1 MATITTGIQLADN
14 FSAPL
19 MHIVST
25 VNMTI
30 SAMNDMNQ
38 SMNAGVNTASLSA
51 ARNEIAQATVAA
63 EEFNQTM
70 QQASS
75 PINDNIRRQEQ
86 FNQSLQNGASES
98 SNLVSAIKRMVGAYL
113 SIQTAGKI
121 LEMSD
126 EITQTTSRLNMMN
139 DGLQSTADLYNMV
152 YVAANDARGSL
163 GGMASVVARFG
174 NNAKD
179 AFSSS
184 AEVVQ
189 FANLIQKQM
198 TIAGASTQEAAN
210 AELQLSQAL
219 GSGVLRGDELNSIF
233 DQAPNLIQNIA
244 DYLNVPIGMI
254 KEMAADGELTADIVK
269 NAVFAATDEIN
280 ANFESMPVTWGQA
293 WTQFQNDAMKA
304 FQPVL
309 QGLNDVV
316 NTDAFENFYADAVN
330 ALAVV
335 AGVTLDVMDGMSA
348 AGSFVADN
356 WQIIGPIL
364 GVAAAA
370 LIAYN
375 VALGAYNGMQIIAN
389 VQKAISTAQEY
400 ANAKAVLANTAAYSA
415 QTVKTAEATV
425 AQAGFNTMLLACP
438 LTWIVVGIM
447 AAVTALIILANHFSG
462 TGHIAQST
470 FGAICGGINVVIQYF
485 KNWGLSVADIFIGI
499 WNAGGACATNVE
511 IAFHNAIS
519 HVQAFWYNMLSTA
532 LTVVSGICSALNK
545 LPFVDFDYSGI
556 TGAADNYASK
566 AAAAAGNTKDYASVP
581 AAFSKGVKT
590 YDTYQKGWVKDA
602 YTAGAAWGDG
612 VTSKMKNAISSN
624 ATNTPN
630 TNNYPNALA
639 SSNVATATA
648 ANTADTAK
656 NTAKTAN
663 TLSASSEDLKYLRDI
678 ADREYV
684 NKFTTAQIKVEMIN
698 HNNVNNDM
706 DLDGMAEHLR
716 SKIEEEMNA
725 AAEGEH

>member
-19 MHIVST
+19 MHIISS
-25 VNMTI
+25 VNMAI
-30 SAMNDMNQ
+30 SSIYDMDQ
-38 SMNAGVNTASLSA
+38 AMNAGVNTASLEA

-98 SNLVSAIKRMVGAYL
+98 SNLVSAIKRMAGAYL

-152 YVAANDARGSL
+152 YVAANDVRGSL
-163 GGMASVVARFG
+163 GDMASVVARFG

-189 FANLIQKQM
+189 FANLVQKQM

-233 DQAPNLIQNIA
+233 EQAPNLIQNIA
-244 DYLNVPIGMI
+244 DYLNVPIGKI
-254 KEMAADGELTADIVK
+254 RSMAQDGELSADVVK
-269 NAVFAATDEIN
+269 QAVFAATDEIN
-280 ANFESMPVTWGQA
+280 ANFENMPMTWGQM
-293 WTQFQNDAMKA
+293 WTVFQNDATMA

-309 QGLNDVV
+309 QRLNDLA
-316 NTDAFENFYADAVN
+316 NTDGFQEFATN
-330 ALAVV
+330 AINDLAVV
-335 AGVTLDVMDGMSA
+335 AGVVLDIFEGI
-348 AGSFVADN
+348 GSVGTFVSDN
-356 WQIIGPIL
+356 WQIIGPIVE
-364 GVAAAA
+364 GVAAALTVYYGWQLLSTSATKAAAAAQWIYNAAMNANPAAIVAISIGA
-370 LIAYN
+370 LI
-375 VALGAYNGMQIIAN
+375 
-389 VQKAISTAQEY
+389 
-400 ANAKAVLANTAAYSA
+400 VLI
-415 QTVKTAEATV
+415 
-425 AQAGFNTMLLACP
+425 G
-438 LTWIVVGIM
+438 
-447 AAVTALIILANHFSG
+447 ILANKFTG
-462 TGHIAQST
+462 TGHIAQSV
-470 FGAICGGINVVIQYF
+470 FGMITGGINVVIQYF
-485 KNWGLSVADIFIGI
+485 KNWGLTVADIFIGI

-519 HVQAFWYNMLSTA
+519 HVQALWYNMLSTA

-590 YDTYQKGWVKDA
+590 YDTYQKGWVNDA

-612 VTSKMKNAISSN
+612 VTSKIKNTLSSK
-624 ATNTPN
+624 ATNIPN
-630 TNNYPNALA
+630 ANNYPNALA
-639 SSNVATATA
+639 SSNAATA

>member
-19 MHIVST
+19 MHIISS
-25 VNMTI
+25 VNMAI
-30 SAMNDMNQ
+30 SSIYDMDQ
-38 SMNAGVNTASLSA
+38 AMNAGVNTASLEA

-98 SNLVSAIKRMVGAYL
+98 SNLVSAIKRMAGAYL

-152 YVAANDARGSL
+152 YVAAKDARGSL
-163 GGMASVVARFG
+163 GDMASVVARFG

-189 FANLIQKQM
+189 FANLVQKQM

-233 DQAPNLIQNIA
+233 EQAPNLIQNIA
-244 DYLNVPIGMI
+244 DYLDVPIGKI
-254 KEMAADGELTADIVK
+254 RSMAQDGELSADVVK
-269 NAVFAATDEIN
+269 QAVFAATDEIN
-280 ANFESMPVTWGQA
+280 ANFESMPMTWGQM
-293 WTQFQNDAMKA
+293 WTVFQNNATMA

-309 QGLNDVV
+309 QRLNDLA
-316 NTDAFENFYADAVN
+316 NTDGFQTFTTN
-330 ALAVV
+330 AINDLAVV
-335 AGVTLDVMDGMSA
+335 AGVVLDIFEGI
-348 AGSFVADN
+348 GSVGTFVSDN
-356 WQIIGPIL
+356 WQIIGPIVE
-364 GVAAAA
+364 GVAAALTVYYGWQLLSTSATKAAAAAQWIYNAAMNANPAAIVAISIGA
-370 LIAYN
+370 LI
-375 VALGAYNGMQIIAN
+375 
-389 VQKAISTAQEY
+389 
-400 ANAKAVLANTAAYSA
+400 VLI
-415 QTVKTAEATV
+415 
-425 AQAGFNTMLLACP
+425 G
-438 LTWIVVGIM
+438 
-447 AAVTALIILANHFSG
+447 ILANKFTG
-462 TGHIAQST
+462 TGHIAQSV
-470 FGAICGGINVVIQYF
+470 FGMITGGINVVIQYF
-485 KNWGLSVADIFIGI
+485 KNWGLTVADIFIGI

-519 HVQAFWYNMLSTA
+519 HVQALWYNMLSTA

-590 YDTYQKGWVKDA
+590 YDTYQKGWVNDA

-612 VTSKMKNAISSN
+612 VTSKIKNTLSSK
-624 ATNTPN
+624 ATNIPN
-630 TNNYPNALA
+630 ANNYPNALA
-639 SSNVATATA
+639 SSNAATA

-656 NTAKTAN
+656 NTAKRQIH
-663 TLSASSEDLKYLRDI
+663 YLHPVRI
-678 ADREYV
+678 
-684 NKFTTAQIKVEMIN
+684 
-698 HNNVNNDM
+698 
-706 DLDGMAEHLR
+706 
-716 SKIEEEMNA
+716 
-725 AAEGEH
+725 

>member
-19 MHIVST
+19 MHIISS
-25 VNMTI
+25 VNMAI
-30 SAMNDMNQ
+30 SSIYDMDQ
-38 SMNAGVNTASLSA
+38 AMNAGVNTASLEA

-75 PINDNIRRQEQ
+75 PINDNIRRQVQ

-98 SNLVSAIKRMVGAYL
+98 SNLVSAIKRMAGAYL

-152 YVAANDARGSL
+152 YVAANDVRGSL
-163 GGMASVVARFG
+163 GDMASVVARFG

-189 FANLIQKQM
+189 FANLVQKQM

-233 DQAPNLIQNIA
+233 EQAPNLIQNIA
-244 DYLNVPIGMI
+244 DYLNVPIGKI
-254 KEMAADGELTADIVK
+254 RSMAQDGELSADVVK
-269 NAVFAATDEIN
+269 QAVFAATDEIN
-280 ANFESMPVTWGQA
+280 ANFESMPMTWGQM
-293 WTQFQNDAMKA
+293 WTVFQNNATMA

-309 QGLNDVV
+309 QRLNDLA
-316 NTDAFENFYADAVN
+316 NTDGFQTFTTN
-330 ALAVV
+330 AINDLAVV
-335 AGVTLDVMDGMSA
+335 AGVVLDIFEGI
-348 AGSFVADN
+348 GSVGTFVSDN
-356 WQIIGPIL
+356 WQIIGPIVE
-364 GVAAAA
+364 GVAAALTVYYGWQLLSTSATKAAAAAQWIYNAAMNANPAAIVAISIGA
-370 LIAYN
+370 LI
-375 VALGAYNGMQIIAN
+375 
-389 VQKAISTAQEY
+389 
-400 ANAKAVLANTAAYSA
+400 VLI
-415 QTVKTAEATV
+415 
-425 AQAGFNTMLLACP
+425 G
-438 LTWIVVGIM
+438 
-447 AAVTALIILANHFSG
+447 ILANKFTG
-462 TGHIAQST
+462 TGHIAQSV
-470 FGAICGGINVVIQYF
+470 FGMITGGINVVIQYF
-485 KNWGLSVADIFIGI
+485 KNWGLTVADIFIGI

-519 HVQAFWYNMLSTA
+519 HVQALWYNMLSTA

-590 YDTYQKGWVKDA
+590 YDTYQKGWVNDA

-612 VTSKMKNAISSN
+612 VTSKIKNTLSSK
-624 ATNTPN
+624 ATNIPN
-630 TNNYPNALA
+630 ANNYPNALA
-639 SSNVATATA
+639 SSNAATA

>member
-19 MHIVST
+19 MHIVSA

-38 SMNAGVNTASLSA
+38 SMNAGVNTASLFA

-70 QQASS
+70 QQAGS

-98 SNLVSAIKRMVGAYL
+98 SNLVSAIKRMAGAYL

-163 GGMASVVARFG
+163 GDMASVVARFG

-189 FANLIQKQM
+189 FANLVQKQM

-233 DQAPNLIQNIA
+233 EQAPNLIQNIA
-244 DYLNVPIGMI
+244 DYLNVPIGKI
-254 KEMAADGELTADIVK
+254 RSMAQDGELSADVVK
-269 NAVFAATDEIN
+269 QAVFAATDEIN
-280 ANFESMPVTWGQA
+280 ANFENMPMTWGQM
-293 WTQFQNDAMKA
+293 WTVFQNDATMA

-309 QGLNDVV
+309 QRLNDLA
-316 NTDAFENFYADAVN
+316 NTAGFQEFATN
-330 ALAVV
+330 AINDLAVV
-335 AGVTLDVMDGMSA
+335 AGVVLDIFEGI
-348 AGSFVADN
+348 GSIGTFVQDN
-356 WQIIGPIL
+356 WQIIGPVVY
-364 GVAAAA
+364 GVVAALAA
-370 LIAYN
+370 YATYVGITNAID
-375 VALGAYNGMQIIAN
+375 M
-389 VQKAISTAQEY
+389 ISTGIKITMCVASYAHAAATGTEASATAAATAAQY
-400 ANAKAVLANTAAYSA
+400 GLNTA
-415 QTVKTAEATV
+415 
-425 AQAGFNTMLLACP
+425 MLSCP

-447 AAVTALIILANHFSG
+447 ALIIVLVALCNHFSG
-462 TGHIAQST
+462 AGHIAQST

-519 HVQAFWYNMLSTA
+519 HVQALWYNMLSTA

-590 YDTYQKGWVKDA
+590 YDTYQKGWVNDA

-612 VTSKMKNAISSN
+612 VTSKIKNTLSSK
-624 ATNTPN
+624 ATNIPN
-630 TNNYPNALA
+630 ANNYPNALA
-639 SSNVATATA
+639 SSNAATA

>member
-19 MHIVST
+19 MHIISS
-25 VNMTI
+25 VNMAI
-30 SAMNDMNQ
+30 SSIYDMDQ
-38 SMNAGVNTASLSA
+38 AMNAGVNTASLEA

-75 PINDNIRRQEQ
+75 SINDNIRRQEQ

-98 SNLVSAIKRMVGAYL
+98 SNLVSAIKRMAGAYL

-163 GGMASVVARFG
+163 GDMASVVARFG

-189 FANLIQKQM
+189 FANLVQKQM

-233 DQAPNLIQNIA
+233 EQAPNLIQNIA
-244 DYLNVPIGMI
+244 DYLDVPIGKI
-254 KEMAADGELTADIVK
+254 RSMAQDGELSADVVK
-269 NAVFAATDEIN
+269 QAVFAATDEIN
-280 ANFESMPVTWGQA
+280 ANFESMPMTWGQM
-293 WTQFQNDAMKA
+293 WTVFQNNATMA

-309 QGLNDVV
+309 QRLNDLA
-316 NTDAFENFYADAVN
+316 NTDGFQTFATN
-330 ALAVV
+330 AINDLAVV
-335 AGVTLDVMDGMSA
+335 AGVVLDIFEGI
-348 AGSFVADN
+348 GSVGTFVSDN
-356 WQIIGPIL
+356 WQIIGPIVE
-364 GVAAAA
+364 GVAAALTVYYGWQLLSTSATKAAAAAQWIYNAAMNANPAAIVAISIGA
-370 LIAYN
+370 LI
-375 VALGAYNGMQIIAN
+375 
-389 VQKAISTAQEY
+389 
-400 ANAKAVLANTAAYSA
+400 VLI
-415 QTVKTAEATV
+415 
-425 AQAGFNTMLLACP
+425 G
-438 LTWIVVGIM
+438 
-447 AAVTALIILANHFSG
+447 ILANKFTG
-462 TGHIAQST
+462 TGHIAQSV
-470 FGAICGGINVVIQYF
+470 FGMITGGINVVIQYF
-485 KNWGLSVADIFIGI
+485 KNWGLTVADIFIGI

-519 HVQAFWYNMLSTA
+519 HVQALWYNMLSTA

-545 LPFVDFDYSGI
+545 LPFVDFDYSAI

-590 YDTYQKGWVKDA
+590 YDTYQKGWVNDA

-612 VTSKMKNAISSN
+612 VTSKIKNTLSSK
-624 ATNTPN
+624 ATNIPN
-630 TNNYPNALA
+630 ANNYPNALA
-639 SSNVATATA
+639 SSNAATA

>member
-19 MHIVST
+19 MHIVSA

-70 QQASS
+70 QQAGS

-98 SNLVSAIKRMVGAYL
+98 SNLVSAIKRMAGAYL

-152 YVAANDARGSL
+152 YAAANDARGSL
-163 GGMASVVARFG
+163 GDMASVVARFG

-189 FANLIQKQM
+189 FANLVQKQM

-233 DQAPNLIQNIA
+233 EQAPNLIQNIA
-244 DYLNVPIGMI
+244 DYLNVPIGKI
-254 KEMAADGELTADIVK
+254 RSMAQDGELSADVVK
-269 NAVFAATDEIN
+269 QAVFAATDEIN
-280 ANFESMPVTWGQA
+280 ANFENMPMTWGQM
-293 WTQFQNDAMKA
+293 WTVFQNDATMA

-309 QGLNDVV
+309 QRLNDLA
-316 NTDAFENFYADAVN
+316 NTDGFQEFATN
-330 ALAVV
+330 AINDLAVV
-335 AGVTLDVMDGMSA
+335 AGVVLDIFEGI
-348 AGSFVADN
+348 GSIGTFVQDN
-356 WQIIGPIL
+356 WQIIGPVVY
-364 GVAAAA
+364 GVVAALAA
-370 LIAYN
+370 YATYVGITNAID
-375 VALGAYNGMQIIAN
+375 M
-389 VQKAISTAQEY
+389 ISTGIKITMCVASYAHAAATGTEASATAAATAAQY
-400 ANAKAVLANTAAYSA
+400 GLNTA
-415 QTVKTAEATV
+415 
-425 AQAGFNTMLLACP
+425 MLSCP

-447 AAVTALIILANHFSG
+447 ALIIVLVALCNHFSG
-462 TGHIAQST
+462 AGHIAQST

-519 HVQAFWYNMLSTA
+519 HVQALWYNMLSTA

-566 AAAAAGNTKDYASVP
+566 AATASGSTKDYTSVS
-581 AAFSKGVKT
+581 AAFSKGIKT
-590 YDTYQKGWVKDA
+590 YDTYQNGWAKEA

-612 VTSKMKNAISSN
+612 VTSKIKNTLSSK
-624 ATNTPN
+624 ATNIPN
-630 TNNYPNALA
+630 ANNYPNALA
-639 SSNVATATA
+639 SSNAATA

-698 HNNVNNDM
+698 HNNVNNDI

>member
-19 MHIVST
+19 MHIISS
-25 VNMTI
+25 VNMAI
-30 SAMNDMNQ
+30 SSIYDMDQ
-38 SMNAGVNTASLSA
+38 AMNAGVNTASLEA

-98 SNLVSAIKRMVGAYL
+98 SNLVSAIKRMAGAYL

-163 GGMASVVARFG
+163 GDMASVVARFG

-189 FANLIQKQM
+189 FANLVQKQM

-233 DQAPNLIQNIA
+233 EQAPNLIQNIA
-244 DYLNVPIGMI
+244 DYLDVPIGKI
-254 KEMAADGELTADIVK
+254 RSMAQDGELSADVVK
-269 NAVFAATDEIN
+269 QAVFAATDEIN
-280 ANFESMPVTWGQA
+280 ANFESMPMTWGQM
-293 WTQFQNDAMKA
+293 WTVFQNNATMA

-309 QGLNDVV
+309 QRLNDLA
-316 NTDAFENFYADAVN
+316 NTDGFQTFATN
-330 ALAVV
+330 AINDLAVV
-335 AGVTLDVMDGMSA
+335 AGVVLDIFEGI
-348 AGSFVADN
+348 GSVGTFVSDN
-356 WQIIGPIL
+356 WQIIGPIVE
-364 GVAAAA
+364 GVAAALTVYYGWQLLSTSATKAAAAAQWIYNAAMNANPAAIVAISIGA
-370 LIAYN
+370 LI
-375 VALGAYNGMQIIAN
+375 
-389 VQKAISTAQEY
+389 
-400 ANAKAVLANTAAYSA
+400 VLI
-415 QTVKTAEATV
+415 
-425 AQAGFNTMLLACP
+425 G
-438 LTWIVVGIM
+438 
-447 AAVTALIILANHFSG
+447 ILANKFTG
-462 TGHIAQST
+462 TGHIAQSV
-470 FGAICGGINVVIQYF
+470 FGMITGGINVVIQYF
-485 KNWGLSVADIFIGI
+485 KNWGLTVADIFIGI

-519 HVQAFWYNMLSTA
+519 HVQALWYNMLSTA

-590 YDTYQKGWVKDA
+590 YDTYQKGWVNDA

-612 VTSKMKNAISSN
+612 VTSKIKNTLSSK
-624 ATNTPN
+624 ATNIPN
-630 TNNYPNALA
+630 ANNYPNALA
-639 SSNVATATA
+639 SSNSATA

>member
-1 MATITTGIQLADN
+1 MAYITTGIQLADN

-19 MHIVST
+19 MHIISS
-25 VNMTI
+25 VNMAI
-30 SAMNDMNQ
+30 SSIYDMNQ
-38 SMNAGVNTASLSA
+38 AMNSGVDTTSLEA
-51 ARNEIAQATVAA
+51 ARNEIAQATVVA

-70 QQASS
+70 QQAGS

-98 SNLVSAIKRMVGAYL
+98 SNLVSAIKRMAGAYL

-152 YVAANDARGSL
+152 YAAANDARGSL
-163 GGMASVVARFG
+163 GDMASVVARFG

-189 FANLIQKQM
+189 FANLVQKQM

-233 DQAPNLIQNIA
+233 EQAPNLIQNIA
-244 DYLNVPIGMI
+244 DYLDVPIGKI
-254 KEMAADGELTADIVK
+254 RSMAQDGELSADVVK
-269 NAVFAATDEIN
+269 QAVFAATDEIN
-280 ANFESMPVTWGQA
+280 ANFESMPMTWGQM
-293 WTQFQNDAMKA
+293 WTVFQNNATMA

-309 QGLNDVV
+309 QRLNDLA
-316 NTDAFENFYADAVN
+316 NTDGFQTFATN
-330 ALAVV
+330 AINDLAVV
-335 AGVTLDVMDGMSA
+335 AGVVLDIFEGI
-348 AGSFVADN
+348 GSVRTFVSDN
-356 WQIIGPIL
+356 WQIIGPIVE
-364 GVAAAA
+364 GVAAALTVYYGWQLLSTSATKAAAAAQWIYNAAMNANPAEIVAISIGA
-370 LIAYN
+370 LI
-375 VALGAYNGMQIIAN
+375 
-389 VQKAISTAQEY
+389 
-400 ANAKAVLANTAAYSA
+400 VLI
-415 QTVKTAEATV
+415 
-425 AQAGFNTMLLACP
+425 G
-438 LTWIVVGIM
+438 
-447 AAVTALIILANHFSG
+447 ILANKFTG
-462 TGHIAQST
+462 TGHIAQSV
-470 FGAICGGINVVIQYF
+470 FGMITGGINVVIQYF
-485 KNWGLSVADIFIGI
+485 KNWGLTVADIFIGI

-519 HVQAFWYNMLSTA
+519 HVQALWYNMLSTA

-590 YDTYQKGWVKDA
+590 YDTYQKGWVNDA

-612 VTSKMKNAISSN
+612 VTSKIKNTLSSK
-624 ATNTPN
+624 ATNIPN
-630 TNNYPNALA
+630 ANNYPNALA
-639 SSNVATATA
+639 SSNAATA

>member
-19 MHIVST
+19 MHIVSA

-38 SMNAGVNTASLSA
+38 SMNAGVNTASLFA

-70 QQASS
+70 QQAGS

-98 SNLVSAIKRMVGAYL
+98 SNLVSAIKRMAGAYL

-152 YVAANDARGSL
+152 YVAANDARGLL
-163 GGMASVVARFG
+163 GDMASVVARFG

-189 FANLIQKQM
+189 FANLVQKQM

-233 DQAPNLIQNIA
+233 EQAPNLIQNIA
-244 DYLNVPIGMI
+244 DYLDVPIGKI
-254 KEMAADGELTADIVK
+254 RSMAQDGELSADVVK
-269 NAVFAATDEIN
+269 QAVFAATDEIN
-280 ANFESMPVTWGQA
+280 ANFESMPMTWGQM
-293 WTQFQNDAMKA
+293 WTVFQNNATMA

-309 QGLNDVV
+309 QRLNDLA
-316 NTDAFENFYADAVN
+316 NTDGFQTFTTN
-330 ALAVV
+330 AINDLAVV
-335 AGVTLDVMDGMSA
+335 AGVVLDIFEGI
-348 AGSFVADN
+348 GSVGTFVSDN
-356 WQIIGPIL
+356 WQIIGPIVE
-364 GVAAAA
+364 GVAAALTVYYGWQLLSTSATKAAAAAQWIYNAAMNANPAAIVAISIGA
-370 LIAYN
+370 LI
-375 VALGAYNGMQIIAN
+375 
-389 VQKAISTAQEY
+389 
-400 ANAKAVLANTAAYSA
+400 VLI
-415 QTVKTAEATV
+415 
-425 AQAGFNTMLLACP
+425 G
-438 LTWIVVGIM
+438 
-447 AAVTALIILANHFSG
+447 ILANKFTG
-462 TGHIAQST
+462 TGHIAQSV
-470 FGAICGGINVVIQYF
+470 FGMITGGINVVIQYF
-485 KNWGLSVADIFIGI
+485 KNWGLTVADIFIGI

-519 HVQAFWYNMLSTA
+519 HVQALWYNMLSTA

-556 TGAADNYASK
+556 TGAADNYALK

-590 YDTYQKGWVKDA
+590 YDTYQKGWVNDA

-612 VTSKMKNAISSN
+612 VTSKIKNTLSSK
-624 ATNTPN
+624 ATNIPN
-630 TNNYPNALA
+630 ANNYPNALA
-639 SSNVATATA
+639 SSNAATA

-698 HNNVNNDM
+698 HNNVNNDI

>member
-1 MATITTGIQLADN
+1 
-14 FSAPL
+14 
-19 MHIVST
+19 
-25 VNMTI
+25 
-30 SAMNDMNQ
+30 
-38 SMNAGVNTASLSA
+38 
-51 ARNEIAQATVAA
+51 
-63 EEFNQTM
+63 M

-98 SNLVSAIKRMVGAYL
+98 SNLVSAIKRMAGAYL

-152 YVAANDARGSL
+152 YVAAKDARGSL
-163 GGMASVVARFG
+163 GDMASVVARFG

-189 FANLIQKQM
+189 FANLVQKQM

-233 DQAPNLIQNIA
+233 EQAPNLIQNIA
-244 DYLNVPIGMI
+244 DYLDVPIGKI
-254 KEMAADGELTADIVK
+254 RSMAQDGELSADVVK
-269 NAVFAATDEIN
+269 QAVFAATDEIN
-280 ANFESMPVTWGQA
+280 ANFESMPMTWGQM
-293 WTQFQNDAMKA
+293 WTVFQNNATMA

-309 QGLNDVV
+309 QRLNDLA
-316 NTDAFENFYADAVN
+316 NTDGFQTFTTN
-330 ALAVV
+330 AINDLAVV
-335 AGVTLDVMDGMSA
+335 AGVVLDIFEGI
-348 AGSFVADN
+348 GSVGTFVSDN
-356 WQIIGPIL
+356 WQIIGPIVE
-364 GVAAAA
+364 GVAAALTVYYGWQLLSTSATKAAAAAQWIYNAAMNANPAAIVAISIGA
-370 LIAYN
+370 LI
-375 VALGAYNGMQIIAN
+375 
-389 VQKAISTAQEY
+389 
-400 ANAKAVLANTAAYSA
+400 VLI
-415 QTVKTAEATV
+415 
-425 AQAGFNTMLLACP
+425 G
-438 LTWIVVGIM
+438 
-447 AAVTALIILANHFSG
+447 ILANKFTG
-462 TGHIAQST
+462 TGHIAQSV
-470 FGAICGGINVVIQYF
+470 FGMITGGINVVIQYF
-485 KNWGLSVADIFIGI
+485 KNWGLTVADIFIGI

-519 HVQAFWYNMLSTA
+519 HVQALWYNMLSTA

-590 YDTYQKGWVKDA
+590 YDTYQKGWVNDA

-612 VTSKMKNAISSN
+612 VTSKIKNTLSSK
-624 ATNTPN
+624 ATNIPN
-630 TNNYPNALA
+630 ANNYPNALA
-639 SSNVATATA
+639 SSNAATA

>member
-19 MHIVST
+19 MHIVSA

-38 SMNAGVNTASLSA
+38 SMNAGVNTASLFA

-70 QQASS
+70 QQAGS

-98 SNLVSAIKRMVGAYL
+98 SNLVSAIKRMAGAYL

-163 GGMASVVARFG
+163 GDMASVVARFG

-179 AFSSS
+179 AFSFS

-189 FANLIQKQM
+189 FANLVQKQM

-233 DQAPNLIQNIA
+233 EQAPNLIQNIA
-244 DYLNVPIGMI
+244 DYLNVPIGKI
-254 KEMAADGELTADIVK
+254 RSMAQDGELSADVVK
-269 NAVFAATDEIN
+269 QAVFAATDEIN
-280 ANFESMPVTWGQA
+280 ANFENMPMTWGQM
-293 WTQFQNDAMKA
+293 WTVFQNDATMA

-309 QGLNDVV
+309 QRLNDLA
-316 NTDAFENFYADAVN
+316 NTDGFQEFATN
-330 ALAVV
+330 AINDLAVV
-335 AGVTLDVMDGMSA
+335 AGVVLDIFEGI
-348 AGSFVADN
+348 GSIGTFVQDN
-356 WQIIGPIL
+356 WQIIGPVVY
-364 GVAAAA
+364 GVVAALAA
-370 LIAYN
+370 YATYVGITNAID
-375 VALGAYNGMQIIAN
+375 M
-389 VQKAISTAQEY
+389 ISTGIKITMCVASYAHAAATGTEASATAAATAAQY
-400 ANAKAVLANTAAYSA
+400 GLNTA
-415 QTVKTAEATV
+415 
-425 AQAGFNTMLLACP
+425 MLSCP

-447 AAVTALIILANHFSG
+447 ALIIVLVALCNHFSG
-462 TGHIAQST
+462 AGHIAQST

-519 HVQAFWYNMLSTA
+519 HVQALWYNMLSTA

-590 YDTYQKGWVKDA
+590 YDTYQKGWVNDA

-612 VTSKMKNAISSN
+612 VTSKIKNTLSSK
-624 ATNTPN
+624 ATNIPN
-630 TNNYPNALA
+630 ANNYPNALA
-639 SSNVATATA
+639 SSNAATA

>member
-19 MHIVST
+19 MHIVSA

-38 SMNAGVNTASLSA
+38 SMNAGVNTASLFA

-98 SNLVSAIKRMVGAYL
+98 SNLVSAIKRMAGAYL

-121 LEMSD
+121 LQTSD

-163 GGMASVVARFG
+163 GDMASVVARFG

-189 FANLIQKQM
+189 FANLVQKQM

-233 DQAPNLIQNIA
+233 EQAPNLIQNIA
-244 DYLNVPIGMI
+244 DYLDVPIGKI
-254 KEMAADGELTADIVK
+254 RSMAQDGELSADVVK
-269 NAVFAATDEIN
+269 QAVFAATDEIN
-280 ANFESMPVTWGQA
+280 ANFESMPMTWGQM
-293 WTQFQNDAMKA
+293 WTVFQNNATMA

-309 QGLNDVV
+309 QRLNDLA
-316 NTDAFENFYADAVN
+316 NTDGFQEFATN
-330 ALAVV
+330 AINDLAVV
-335 AGVTLDVMDGMSA
+335 AGVVLDIFEGI
-348 AGSFVADN
+348 GSIGTFVQDN
-356 WQIIGPIL
+356 WQIIGPVVY
-364 GVAAAA
+364 GVVAALAA
-370 LIAYN
+370 YATYVGITNAID
-375 VALGAYNGMQIIAN
+375 M
-389 VQKAISTAQEY
+389 ISTGIKITMCVASYAHAAATGTEASATAAATAAQY
-400 ANAKAVLANTAAYSA
+400 GLNTA
-415 QTVKTAEATV
+415 
-425 AQAGFNTMLLACP
+425 MLSCP

-447 AAVTALIILANHFSG
+447 ALIIVLVALCNHFSG
-462 TGHIAQST
+462 AGHIAQST

-519 HVQAFWYNMLSTA
+519 HVQALWYNMLSTA

-590 YDTYQKGWVKDA
+590 YDTYQKGWVNDA

-612 VTSKMKNAISSN
+612 VTSKIKNTLSSK
-624 ATNTPN
+624 ATNIPN
-630 TNNYPNALA
+630 ANNYPNALA
-639 SSNVATATA
+639 SSNAATA

>member
-1 MATITTGIQLADN
+1 MAYITTGIQLADN

-19 MHIVST
+19 MHIISS
-25 VNMTI
+25 VNMAI
-30 SAMNDMNQ
+30 SSIYDMNQ
-38 SMNAGVNTASLSA
+38 AMNSGVDTTSLEA

-98 SNLVSAIKRMVGAYL
+98 SNLVSAIKRMAGAYL

-163 GGMASVVARFG
+163 GDMASVVARFG

-189 FANLIQKQM
+189 FANLVQKQM

-233 DQAPNLIQNIA
+233 EQAPNLIQNIA
-244 DYLNVPIGMI
+244 DYLDVPIGKI
-254 KEMAADGELTADIVK
+254 RSMAQDGELSADVVK
-269 NAVFAATDEIN
+269 QAVFAATDEIN
-280 ANFESMPVTWGQA
+280 ANFESMPMTWGQM
-293 WTQFQNDAMKA
+293 WTVFQNNATMA

-309 QGLNDVV
+309 QRLNDLA
-316 NTDAFENFYADAVN
+316 NTDGFQTFATN
-330 ALAVV
+330 AINDLAVV
-335 AGVTLDVMDGMSA
+335 AGVVLDIFEEI
-348 AGSFVADN
+348 GSVGTFVSDN
-356 WQIIGPIL
+356 WQIIGPIVE
-364 GVAAAA
+364 GVAAALTVYYGWQLLSTSATKAAAAAQWIYNAAMNANPAAIVAISIGA
-370 LIAYN
+370 LI
-375 VALGAYNGMQIIAN
+375 
-389 VQKAISTAQEY
+389 
-400 ANAKAVLANTAAYSA
+400 VLI
-415 QTVKTAEATV
+415 
-425 AQAGFNTMLLACP
+425 G
-438 LTWIVVGIM
+438 
-447 AAVTALIILANHFSG
+447 ILANKFTG
-462 TGHIAQST
+462 TGHIAQSV
-470 FGAICGGINVVIQYF
+470 FGMITGGINVVIQYF
-485 KNWGLSVADIFIGI
+485 KNWGLTVADIFIGI

-519 HVQAFWYNMLSTA
+519 HVQALWYNMLSTA

-590 YDTYQKGWVKDA
+590 YDTYQKGWVNDA

-612 VTSKMKNAISSN
+612 VTSKIKNTLSSK
-624 ATNTPN
+624 ATNIPN
-630 TNNYPNALA
+630 ANNYPNALA
-639 SSNVATATA
+639 SSNAATA

>member
-1 MATITTGIQLADN
+1 MAYITTGIQLADN

-19 MHIVST
+19 MHIISS
-25 VNMTI
+25 VNMAI
-30 SAMNDMNQ
+30 SSIYDMNQ
-38 SMNAGVNTASLSA
+38 AMNSGVDTTSLEA

-98 SNLVSAIKRMVGAYL
+98 SNLVSAIKRMAGAYL

-121 LEMSD
+121 LQTSD

-163 GGMASVVARFG
+163 GDMASVVARFG

-189 FANLIQKQM
+189 FANLVQKQM

-233 DQAPNLIQNIA
+233 EQAPNLIQNIA
-244 DYLNVPIGMI
+244 DYLDVPIGKI
-254 KEMAADGELTADIVK
+254 RSMAQDGELSADVVK
-269 NAVFAATDEIN
+269 QAVFAATDEIN
-280 ANFESMPVTWGQA
+280 ANFESMPMTWGQM
-293 WTQFQNDAMKA
+293 WTVFQNNATMA

-309 QGLNDVV
+309 QRLNDLA
-316 NTDAFENFYADAVN
+316 NTDGFQTFATN
-330 ALAVV
+330 AINDLAVV
-335 AGVTLDVMDGMSA
+335 AGVVLDIFEGI
-348 AGSFVADN
+348 GSVGTFVSDN
-356 WQIIGPIL
+356 WQIIGPIVE
-364 GVAAAA
+364 GVAAALTVYYGWQLLSTSATKAAAAAQWIYNAAMNANPAAIVAISIGA
-370 LIAYN
+370 LI
-375 VALGAYNGMQIIAN
+375 
-389 VQKAISTAQEY
+389 
-400 ANAKAVLANTAAYSA
+400 VLI
-415 QTVKTAEATV
+415 
-425 AQAGFNTMLLACP
+425 G
-438 LTWIVVGIM
+438 
-447 AAVTALIILANHFSG
+447 ILANKFTG
-462 TGHIAQST
+462 TGHIAQSV
-470 FGAICGGINVVIQYF
+470 FGMITGGINVVIQYF
-485 KNWGLSVADIFIGI
+485 KNWGLTVADIFIGI

-519 HVQAFWYNMLSTA
+519 HVQALWYNMLSTA

-590 YDTYQKGWVKDA
+590 YDTYQKGWVNDA

-612 VTSKMKNAISSN
+612 VTSKIKNTLSSK
-624 ATNTPN
+624 ATNIPN
-630 TNNYPNALA
+630 ANNYPNALA
-639 SSNVATATA
+639 SSNAATA
-648 ANTADTAK
+648 ANIADTAK

>member
-19 MHIVST
+19 MHIISS
-25 VNMTI
+25 VNMAI
-30 SAMNDMNQ
+30 SSIYDMDQ
-38 SMNAGVNTASLSA
+38 AMNAGVNTASLEA

-98 SNLVSAIKRMVGAYL
+98 SNLVSAIKRMAGAYL

-152 YVAANDARGSL
+152 YVAANDVRGSL
-163 GGMASVVARFG
+163 GDMASVVARFG

-189 FANLIQKQM
+189 FANLVQKQM

-233 DQAPNLIQNIA
+233 EQAPNLIQNIA
-244 DYLNVPIGMI
+244 DYLDVPIGKI
-254 KEMAADGELTADIVK
+254 RSMAQDGELSADVVK
-269 NAVFAATDEIN
+269 QAVFAATDEIN
-280 ANFESMPVTWGQA
+280 ANFESMPMTWGQM
-293 WTQFQNDAMKA
+293 WTVFQNNATMA

-309 QGLNDVV
+309 QRLNDLA
-316 NTDAFENFYADAVN
+316 NTDGFQTFTTN
-330 ALAVV
+330 AINDLAVV
-335 AGVTLDVMDGMSA
+335 AGVVLDIFEGI
-348 AGSFVADN
+348 GSVGTFVSDN
-356 WQIIGPIL
+356 WQIIGPIVE
-364 GVAAAA
+364 GVAAALTVYYGWQLLSTSATKAAAAAQWIYNAAMNANPAAIVAISIGA
-370 LIAYN
+370 LI
-375 VALGAYNGMQIIAN
+375 
-389 VQKAISTAQEY
+389 
-400 ANAKAVLANTAAYSA
+400 VLI
-415 QTVKTAEATV
+415 
-425 AQAGFNTMLLACP
+425 G
-438 LTWIVVGIM
+438 
-447 AAVTALIILANHFSG
+447 ILANKFTG
-462 TGHIAQST
+462 TGHIAQSV
-470 FGAICGGINVVIQYF
+470 FGMITGGINVVIQYF
-485 KNWGLSVADIFIGI
+485 KNWGLTVADIFIGI

-519 HVQAFWYNMLSTA
+519 HVQALWYNMLSTA

-590 YDTYQKGWVKDA
+590 YDTYQKGWVNDA

-612 VTSKMKNAISSN
+612 VTSKIKNTLSSK
-624 ATNTPN
+624 ATNIPN
-630 TNNYPNALA
+630 ANNYPNALA
-639 SSNVATATA
+639 SSNVATAA
-648 ANTADTAK
+648 KTADTAK

>member
-19 MHIVST
+19 MHIISS
-25 VNMTI
+25 VNMAI
-30 SAMNDMNQ
+30 SSIYDMDQ
-38 SMNAGVNTASLSA
+38 AMNAGVNTASLEA

-75 PINDNIRRQEQ
+75 SINDNIRRQEQ

-98 SNLVSAIKRMVGAYL
+98 SNLVSAIKRMAGAYL

-163 GGMASVVARFG
+163 GDMASVVARFG

-189 FANLIQKQM
+189 FANLVQKQM

-233 DQAPNLIQNIA
+233 EQAPNLIQNIA
-244 DYLNVPIGMI
+244 DYLDVPIGKI
-254 KEMAADGELTADIVK
+254 RSMAQDGELSADVVK
-269 NAVFAATDEIN
+269 QAVFAATDEIN
-280 ANFESMPVTWGQA
+280 ANFESMPMTWGQM
-293 WTQFQNDAMKA
+293 WTVFQNNATMA

-309 QGLNDVV
+309 QRLNDLA
-316 NTDAFENFYADAVN
+316 NTDGFQTFATN
-330 ALAVV
+330 AINDLAVV
-335 AGVTLDVMDGMSA
+335 AGVVLDIFEGI
-348 AGSFVADN
+348 GSVGTFVSDN
-356 WQIIGPIL
+356 WQIIGPIVE
-364 GVAAAA
+364 GVAAALTVYYGWQLLSTSATKAAAAAQWIYNAAMNANPAAIVAISIGA
-370 LIAYN
+370 LI
-375 VALGAYNGMQIIAN
+375 
-389 VQKAISTAQEY
+389 
-400 ANAKAVLANTAAYSA
+400 VLI
-415 QTVKTAEATV
+415 
-425 AQAGFNTMLLACP
+425 G
-438 LTWIVVGIM
+438 
-447 AAVTALIILANHFSG
+447 ILANKFTG
-462 TGHIAQST
+462 TGHIAQSV
-470 FGAICGGINVVIQYF
+470 FGMITGGINVVIQYF
-485 KNWGLSVADIFIGI
+485 KNWGLTVADIFIGI

-519 HVQAFWYNMLSTA
+519 HVQALWYNMLSTA

-590 YDTYQKGWVKDA
+590 YDTYQNGWAKEA

-612 VTSKMKNAISSN
+612 VTSKIKNTLSSK
-624 ATNTPN
+624 ATNIPN
-630 TNNYPNALA
+630 ANNYPNALA

>member
-19 MHIVST
+19 MHIVSA

-30 SAMNDMNQ
+30 SAMDDMNQ

-98 SNLVSAIKRMVGAYL
+98 SNLVSAIKRMAGAYL

-152 YVAANDARGSL
+152 YVAANDARGLL
-163 GGMASVVARFG
+163 GDMASVVARFG

-189 FANLIQKQM
+189 FANLVQKQM

-233 DQAPNLIQNIA
+233 EQAPNLIQNIA
-244 DYLNVPIGMI
+244 DYLDVPIGKI
-254 KEMAADGELTADIVK
+254 RSMAQDGELSADVVK
-269 NAVFAATDEIN
+269 QAVFAATDEIN
-280 ANFESMPVTWGQA
+280 ANFESMPMTWGQM
-293 WTQFQNDAMKA
+293 WTVFQNNATMA

-309 QGLNDVV
+309 QRLNDLA
-316 NTDAFENFYADAVN
+316 NTDGFQTFATN
-330 ALAVV
+330 AINDLAVV
-335 AGVTLDVMDGMSA
+335 AGVVLDIFEGI
-348 AGSFVADN
+348 GSVGTFVSDN
-356 WQIIGPIL
+356 WQIIGPIVE
-364 GVAAAA
+364 GVAAALTVYYGWQLLSTSATKAAAAAQWIYNAAMNANPAAIVAISIGA
-370 LIAYN
+370 LI
-375 VALGAYNGMQIIAN
+375 
-389 VQKAISTAQEY
+389 
-400 ANAKAVLANTAAYSA
+400 VLI
-415 QTVKTAEATV
+415 
-425 AQAGFNTMLLACP
+425 G
-438 LTWIVVGIM
+438 
-447 AAVTALIILANHFSG
+447 ILANKFTG
-462 TGHIAQST
+462 TGHIAQSV
-470 FGAICGGINVVIQYF
+470 FGMITGGINVVIQYF
-485 KNWGLSVADIFIGI
+485 KNWGLTVADIFIGI

-519 HVQAFWYNMLSTA
+519 HVQALWYNMLSTA

-590 YDTYQKGWVKDA
+590 YDTYQNGWAKEA

-612 VTSKMKNAISSN
+612 VTSKIKNTLSSK
-624 ATNTPN
+624 ATNIPN
-630 TNNYPNALA
+630 ANNYPNALA
-639 SSNVATATA
+639 SSNAATA

-698 HNNVNNDM
+698 HNNVNNDI

>member
-19 MHIVST
+19 MHIISS
-25 VNMTI
+25 VNMAI
-30 SAMNDMNQ
+30 SSIYDMDQ
-38 SMNAGVNTASLSA
+38 AMNAGVNTASLEA

-98 SNLVSAIKRMVGAYL
+98 SNLVSAIKRMAGAYL

-152 YVAANDARGSL
+152 YVAAKDARGSL
-163 GGMASVVARFG
+163 GDMASVVARFG

-189 FANLIQKQM
+189 FANLVQKQM

-233 DQAPNLIQNIA
+233 EQAPNLIQNIA
-244 DYLNVPIGMI
+244 DYLDVPIGKI
-254 KEMAADGELTADIVK
+254 RSMAQDGELSADVVK
-269 NAVFAATDEIN
+269 QAVFAATDEIN
-280 ANFESMPVTWGQA
+280 ANFESMPMTWGQM
-293 WTQFQNDAMKA
+293 WTVFQNNATMA

-309 QGLNDVV
+309 QRLNDLA
-316 NTDAFENFYADAVN
+316 NTDGFQTFTTN
-330 ALAVV
+330 AINDLAVV
-335 AGVTLDVMDGMSA
+335 AGVVLDIFEGI
-348 AGSFVADN
+348 GSVGTFASDN
-356 WQIIGPIL
+356 WQIIGPIVE
-364 GVAAAA
+364 GVAAALTVYYGWQLLSTSATKAAAAAQWIYNAAMNANPAAIVAISIGA
-370 LIAYN
+370 LI
-375 VALGAYNGMQIIAN
+375 
-389 VQKAISTAQEY
+389 
-400 ANAKAVLANTAAYSA
+400 VLI
-415 QTVKTAEATV
+415 
-425 AQAGFNTMLLACP
+425 G
-438 LTWIVVGIM
+438 
-447 AAVTALIILANHFSG
+447 ILANKFTG
-462 TGHIAQST
+462 TGHIAQSV
-470 FGAICGGINVVIQYF
+470 FGMITGGINVVIQYF
-485 KNWGLSVADIFIGI
+485 KNWGLTVADIFIGI

-519 HVQAFWYNMLSTA
+519 HVQALWYNMLSTA

-590 YDTYQKGWVKDA
+590 YDTYQKGWVNDA

-612 VTSKMKNAISSN
+612 VTSKIKNTLSSK
-624 ATNTPN
+624 ATNIPN
-630 TNNYPNALA
+630 ANNYPNALA
-639 SSNVATATA
+639 SSNAATA

>member
-19 MHIVST
+19 MHIISS
-25 VNMTI
+25 VNMAI
-30 SAMNDMNQ
+30 SSIYDMDQ
-38 SMNAGVNTASLSA
+38 AMNAGVNTASLEA

-98 SNLVSAIKRMVGAYL
+98 SNLVSAIKRMAGAYL

-152 YVAANDARGSL
+152 YVAAKDARGSL
-163 GGMASVVARFG
+163 GDMASVVARFG

-189 FANLIQKQM
+189 FANLVQKQM

-233 DQAPNLIQNIA
+233 EQAPNLIQNIA
-244 DYLNVPIGMI
+244 DYLDVPIGKI
-254 KEMAADGELTADIVK
+254 RSMAQDGELSADVVK
-269 NAVFAATDEIN
+269 QAVFAATDEIN
-280 ANFESMPVTWGQA
+280 ANFESMPMTWGQM
-293 WTQFQNDAMKA
+293 WTVFQNNATMA

-309 QGLNDVV
+309 QRLNDLA
-316 NTDAFENFYADAVN
+316 NTDGFQTFATN
-330 ALAVV
+330 AINDLAVV
-335 AGVTLDVMDGMSA
+335 AGVVLDIFEGI
-348 AGSFVADN
+348 GSVGTFVSDN
-356 WQIIGPIL
+356 WQIIGPIVE
-364 GVAAAA
+364 GVAAALTVYYGWQLLSTSATKAAAAAQWIYNAAMNANPAAIVAISIGA
-370 LIAYN
+370 LI
-375 VALGAYNGMQIIAN
+375 
-389 VQKAISTAQEY
+389 
-400 ANAKAVLANTAAYSA
+400 VLI
-415 QTVKTAEATV
+415 
-425 AQAGFNTMLLACP
+425 G
-438 LTWIVVGIM
+438 
-447 AAVTALIILANHFSG
+447 ILANKFTG
-462 TGHIAQST
+462 TGHIAQSV
-470 FGAICGGINVVIQYF
+470 FGMITGGINVVIQYF
-485 KNWGLSVADIFIGI
+485 KNWGLTVADIFIGI

-519 HVQAFWYNMLSTA
+519 HVQALWYNMLSTA

-590 YDTYQKGWVKDA
+590 YDTYQKGWVNDA

-612 VTSKMKNAISSN
+612 VTSKIKNTLSSK
-624 ATNTPN
+624 ATNIPN
-630 TNNYPNALA
+630 ANNYPNALA
-639 SSNVATATA
+639 SSNAATA

>member
-19 MHIVST
+19 MHIISS
-25 VNMTI
+25 VNMAI
-30 SAMNDMNQ
+30 SSIYDMDQ
-38 SMNAGVNTASLSA
+38 AMNAGVNTASLEA

-98 SNLVSAIKRMVGAYL
+98 SNLVSAIKRMAGAYL

-163 GGMASVVARFG
+163 GDMASVVARFG

-189 FANLIQKQM
+189 FANLVQKQM

-233 DQAPNLIQNIA
+233 EQAPNLIQNIA
-244 DYLNVPIGMI
+244 DYLDVPIGKI
-254 KEMAADGELTADIVK
+254 RSMAQDGELSADVVK
-269 NAVFAATDEIN
+269 QAVFAATDEIN
-280 ANFESMPVTWGQA
+280 ANFENMPMTWGQM
-293 WTQFQNDAMKA
+293 WTVFQNDATMA

-309 QGLNDVV
+309 QRLNDLA
-316 NTDAFENFYADAVN
+316 NTDGFQTFATN
-330 ALAVV
+330 AINDLAVV
-335 AGVTLDVMDGMSA
+335 AGVVLDIFEGI
-348 AGSFVADN
+348 GSVGTFVSDN
-356 WQIIGPIL
+356 WQIIGPIVE
-364 GVAAAA
+364 GVAAALTVYYGWQLLSTSATKAAAAAQWIYNAAMNANPAAIVAISIGA
-370 LIAYN
+370 LI
-375 VALGAYNGMQIIAN
+375 
-389 VQKAISTAQEY
+389 
-400 ANAKAVLANTAAYSA
+400 VLI
-415 QTVKTAEATV
+415 
-425 AQAGFNTMLLACP
+425 G
-438 LTWIVVGIM
+438 
-447 AAVTALIILANHFSG
+447 ILANKFTG
-462 TGHIAQST
+462 TGHIAQSV
-470 FGAICGGINVVIQYF
+470 FGMITGGINVVIQYF
-485 KNWGLSVADIFIGI
+485 KNWGLTVADIFIGI

-519 HVQAFWYNMLSTA
+519 HVQALWYNMLSTA

-566 AAAAAGNTKDYASVP
+566 AATASGSTKDYTSVS
-581 AAFSKGVKT
+581 AAFSKGIKT
-590 YDTYQKGWVKDA
+590 YDTYQNGWAREA

-612 VTSKMKNAISSN
+612 VTSKIKNTLSSK

-630 TNNYPNALA
+630 ANNYPNALA
-639 SSNVATATA
+639 SSNAATA

-656 NTAKTAN
+656 NTAKTANTAN

>member
-19 MHIVST
+19 MHIISS
-25 VNMTI
+25 VNMAI
-30 SAMNDMNQ
+30 SSIYDMDQ
-38 SMNAGVNTASLSA
+38 AMNAGVNTASLEA

-98 SNLVSAIKRMVGAYL
+98 SNLVSAIKRTAGAYL

-163 GGMASVVARFG
+163 GDMASVVARFG

-189 FANLIQKQM
+189 FANLVQKQM

-233 DQAPNLIQNIA
+233 EQAPNLIQNIA
-244 DYLNVPIGMI
+244 DYLDVPIGKI
-254 KEMAADGELTADIVK
+254 RSMAQDGELSADVVK
-269 NAVFAATDEIN
+269 QAVFAATDEIN
-280 ANFESMPVTWGQA
+280 ANFESMPMTWGQM
-293 WTQFQNDAMKA
+293 WTVFQNNATMA

-309 QGLNDVV
+309 QRLNDLA
-316 NTDAFENFYADAVN
+316 NTDGFQTFATN
-330 ALAVV
+330 AINDLAVV
-335 AGVTLDVMDGMSA
+335 AGVVLDIFEGI
-348 AGSFVADN
+348 GSVGTFVSDN
-356 WQIIGPIL
+356 WQIIGPIVE
-364 GVAAAA
+364 GVAAALTVYYGWQLLSTSATKAAAAAQWIYNAAMNANPAAIVAISIGA
-370 LIAYN
+370 LI
-375 VALGAYNGMQIIAN
+375 
-389 VQKAISTAQEY
+389 
-400 ANAKAVLANTAAYSA
+400 VLI
-415 QTVKTAEATV
+415 
-425 AQAGFNTMLLACP
+425 G
-438 LTWIVVGIM
+438 
-447 AAVTALIILANHFSG
+447 ILANKFTG
-462 TGHIAQST
+462 TGHIAQSV
-470 FGAICGGINVVIQYF
+470 FGMITGGINVVIQYF
-485 KNWGLSVADIFIGI
+485 KNWGLTVADIFIGI

-511 IAFHNAIS
+511 IAFRNAIS
-519 HVQAFWYNMLSTA
+519 HVQALWYNMLSTA

-545 LPFVDFDYSGI
+545 LLFVDFDYSGI

-590 YDTYQKGWVKDA
+590 YDTYQKGWVNDA

-612 VTSKMKNAISSN
+612 VTSKIKNTLSSK
-624 ATNTPN
+624 ATNIPN
-630 TNNYPNALA
+630 ANNYPNALA
-639 SSNVATATA
+639 SSNAATA

>member
-19 MHIVST
+19 MHIISS
-25 VNMTI
+25 VNMAI
-30 SAMNDMNQ
+30 SSIYDMDQ
-38 SMNAGVNTASLSA
+38 AMNAGVNTASLEA

-98 SNLVSAIKRMVGAYL
+98 SNLVSAIKRMAGAYL

-152 YVAANDARGSL
+152 YVAAKDARGSL
-163 GGMASVVARFG
+163 GDMASVVARFG

-189 FANLIQKQM
+189 FANLVQKQM

-233 DQAPNLIQNIA
+233 EQAPNLIQNIA
-244 DYLNVPIGMI
+244 DYLDVPIGKI
-254 KEMAADGELTADIVK
+254 RSMAQDGELSADVVK
-269 NAVFAATDEIN
+269 QAVFAATDEIN
-280 ANFESMPVTWGQA
+280 ANFESMPVTWGQM
-293 WTQFQNDAMKA
+293 WTVFQNNATMA

-309 QGLNDVV
+309 QRLNDLA
-316 NTDAFENFYADAVN
+316 NTDGFQTFTTN
-330 ALAVV
+330 AINDLAVV
-335 AGVTLDVMDGMSA
+335 AGVVLDIFEGI
-348 AGSFVADN
+348 GSVGTFVSDN
-356 WQIIGPIL
+356 WQIIGPIVE
-364 GVAAAA
+364 GVAAALTVYYGWQLLSTSATKAAAAAQWIYNAAMNANPAAIVAISIGA
-370 LIAYN
+370 LI
-375 VALGAYNGMQIIAN
+375 
-389 VQKAISTAQEY
+389 
-400 ANAKAVLANTAAYSA
+400 VLI
-415 QTVKTAEATV
+415 
-425 AQAGFNTMLLACP
+425 G
-438 LTWIVVGIM
+438 
-447 AAVTALIILANHFSG
+447 ILANKFTG
-462 TGHIAQST
+462 TGHIAQSV
-470 FGAICGGINVVIQYF
+470 FGMITGGINVVIQYF
-485 KNWGLSVADIFIGI
+485 KNWGLTVADIFIGI

-519 HVQAFWYNMLSTA
+519 HVQALWYNMLSTA

-590 YDTYQKGWVKDA
+590 YDTYQKGWVNDA

-612 VTSKMKNAISSN
+612 VTSKIKNTLSSK
-624 ATNTPN
+624 ATNIPN
-630 TNNYPNALA
+630 ANNYPNALA
-639 SSNVATATA
+639 SSNAATA

>member
-19 MHIVST
+19 MHIVSA

-38 SMNAGVNTASLSA
+38 SMNAGVNTASLFA

-70 QQASS
+70 QQAGS

-98 SNLVSAIKRMVGAYL
+98 SNLVSAIKRMAGAYL

-163 GGMASVVARFG
+163 GDMASVVARFG

-189 FANLIQKQM
+189 FANLVQKQM

-233 DQAPNLIQNIA
+233 EQAPNLIQNIA
-244 DYLNVPIGMI
+244 DYLNVPIGKI
-254 KEMAADGELTADIVK
+254 RSMAQDGELSADVVK
-269 NAVFAATDEIN
+269 QAVFAATDEIN
-280 ANFESMPVTWGQA
+280 ANFENMPMTWGQM
-293 WTQFQNDAMKA
+293 WTVFQNDATMA

-309 QGLNDVV
+309 QRLNDLA
-316 NTDAFENFYADAVN
+316 NTDGFQEFATN
-330 ALAVV
+330 AINDLAVV
-335 AGVTLDVMDGMSA
+335 AGVVLDIFEGI
-348 AGSFVADN
+348 GSIGTFVQDN
-356 WQIIGPIL
+356 WQIIGPVVY
-364 GVAAAA
+364 GVVAALAA
-370 LIAYN
+370 YATYVGITNAID
-375 VALGAYNGMQIIAN
+375 M
-389 VQKAISTAQEY
+389 ISTGIKITMCVASYAHAAATGTEASATAAATAAQY
-400 ANAKAVLANTAAYSA
+400 GLNTA
-415 QTVKTAEATV
+415 
-425 AQAGFNTMLLACP
+425 MLSCP

-447 AAVTALIILANHFSG
+447 ALIIVLVALCNHFSG
-462 TGHIAQST
+462 AGHIAQST

-519 HVQAFWYNMLSTA
+519 HVQALWYNMLSTA

-556 TGAADNYASK
+556 TGAADNYESK

-590 YDTYQKGWVKDA
+590 YDTYQKGWVNDA

-612 VTSKMKNAISSN
+612 VTSKIKNTLSSK
-624 ATNTPN
+624 ATNIPN
-630 TNNYPNALA
+630 ANNYPNALA
-639 SSNVATATA
+639 SSNAATA

>member
-19 MHIVST
+19 MHIVSA

-189 FANLIQKQM
+189 FANLVQKQM

-233 DQAPNLIQNIA
+233 EQAPNLIQNIA
-244 DYLNVPIGMI
+244 DYLDVPIGKI
-254 KEMAADGELTADIVK
+254 RSMAQDGELSADVVK
-269 NAVFAATDEIN
+269 QAVFAATDEIN
-280 ANFESMPVTWGQA
+280 ANFESMPMTWGQM
-293 WTQFQNDAMKA
+293 WTVFQNNATMA

-309 QGLNDVV
+309 QRLNDLA
-316 NTDAFENFYADAVN
+316 NTDGFQEFATN
-330 ALAVV
+330 AINDLAVV
-335 AGVTLDVMDGMSA
+335 AGVVLDIFEGI
-348 AGSFVADN
+348 GSIGTFVQDN
-356 WQIIGPIL
+356 WQIIGPVVY
-364 GVAAAA
+364 GVVAALAA
-370 LIAYN
+370 YATYVGITNAID
-375 VALGAYNGMQIIAN
+375 M
-389 VQKAISTAQEY
+389 ISTGIKITMCVASYAHAAATGTEASATAAATAAQY
-400 ANAKAVLANTAAYSA
+400 GLNTA
-415 QTVKTAEATV
+415 
-425 AQAGFNTMLLACP
+425 MLSCP

-447 AAVTALIILANHFSG
+447 ALIIVLVALCNHFSG
-462 TGHIAQST
+462 AGHIAQST

-519 HVQAFWYNMLSTA
+519 HVQALWYNMLSTA

-590 YDTYQKGWVKDA
+590 YDTYQKGWVNDA

-612 VTSKMKNAISSN
+612 VTSKIKNTLSSK
-624 ATNTPN
+624 ATNIPN
-630 TNNYPNALA
+630 ANNYPNALA
-639 SSNVATATA
+639 SSNAATA

>member
-19 MHIVST
+19 MHIISS
-25 VNMTI
+25 VNMAI
-30 SAMNDMNQ
+30 SSIYDMDQ
-38 SMNAGVNTASLSA
+38 AMNAGVNTASLEA

-98 SNLVSAIKRMVGAYL
+98 SNLVSAIKRMAGAYL
-113 SIQTAGKI
+113 SIQTVGKI
-121 LEMSD
+121 LQTSD

-163 GGMASVVARFG
+163 GDMASVVARFG

-189 FANLIQKQM
+189 FANLVQKQM

-233 DQAPNLIQNIA
+233 EQAPNLIQNIA
-244 DYLNVPIGMI
+244 DYLDVPIGKI
-254 KEMAADGELTADIVK
+254 RSMAQDGELSADVVK
-269 NAVFAATDEIN
+269 QAVFAATDEIN
-280 ANFESMPVTWGQA
+280 ANFESMPMTWGQM
-293 WTQFQNDAMKA
+293 WTVFQNNATMA

-309 QGLNDVV
+309 QRLNDLA
-316 NTDAFENFYADAVN
+316 NTDGFQTFTTN
-330 ALAVV
+330 AINDLAVV
-335 AGVTLDVMDGMSA
+335 AGVVLDIFEGI
-348 AGSFVADN
+348 GSVGTFVSDN
-356 WQIIGPIL
+356 WQIIGPIVE
-364 GVAAAA
+364 GVAAALTVYYGWQLLSTSATKAAAAAQWIYNAAMNANPAAIVAISIGA
-370 LIAYN
+370 LI
-375 VALGAYNGMQIIAN
+375 
-389 VQKAISTAQEY
+389 
-400 ANAKAVLANTAAYSA
+400 VLI
-415 QTVKTAEATV
+415 
-425 AQAGFNTMLLACP
+425 G
-438 LTWIVVGIM
+438 
-447 AAVTALIILANHFSG
+447 ILANKFTG
-462 TGHIAQST
+462 TGHIAQSV
-470 FGAICGGINVVIQYF
+470 FGMITGGINVVIQYF
-485 KNWGLSVADIFIGI
+485 KNWGLTVADIFIGI

-519 HVQAFWYNMLSTA
+519 HVQALWYNMLSTA

-590 YDTYQKGWVKDA
+590 YDTYQKGWVNDA

-612 VTSKMKNAISSN
+612 VTSKIKNTLSSK
-624 ATNTPN
+624 ATNIPN
-630 TNNYPNALA
+630 ANNYPNALA
-639 SSNVATATA
+639 SSNAATA

>member
-19 MHIVST
+19 MHIVSA

-38 SMNAGVNTASLSA
+38 SMNAGVNTASLFA

-70 QQASS
+70 QQAGS

-98 SNLVSAIKRMVGAYL
+98 SNLVSAIKRMAGAYL

-163 GGMASVVARFG
+163 GDMASIVARFG

-189 FANLIQKQM
+189 FANLVQKQM

-233 DQAPNLIQNIA
+233 EQAPNLIQNIA
-244 DYLNVPIGMI
+244 DYLNVPIGKI
-254 KEMAADGELTADIVK
+254 RSMAQDGELSADVVK
-269 NAVFAATDEIN
+269 QAVFAATDEIN
-280 ANFESMPVTWGQA
+280 ANFENMPMTWGQM
-293 WTQFQNDAMKA
+293 WTVFQNDATMA

-309 QGLNDVV
+309 QRLNDLA
-316 NTDAFENFYADAVN
+316 NTDGFQEFATN
-330 ALAVV
+330 AINDLAVV
-335 AGVTLDVMDGMSA
+335 AGVVLDIFEGI
-348 AGSFVADN
+348 GSIGTFVQDN
-356 WQIIGPIL
+356 WQIIGPVVY
-364 GVAAAA
+364 GVVAALAA
-370 LIAYN
+370 YATYVGITNAID
-375 VALGAYNGMQIIAN
+375 M
-389 VQKAISTAQEY
+389 ISTGIKITMCVASYAHAAATGTEASATAAATAAQY
-400 ANAKAVLANTAAYSA
+400 GLNTA
-415 QTVKTAEATV
+415 
-425 AQAGFNTMLLACP
+425 MLSCP

-447 AAVTALIILANHFSG
+447 ALIIVLVALCNHFSG
-462 TGHIAQST
+462 AGHIAQST

-519 HVQAFWYNMLSTA
+519 HVQALWYNMLSTA

-590 YDTYQKGWVKDA
+590 YDTYQKGWVNDA

-612 VTSKMKNAISSN
+612 VTSKIKNTLSSK
-624 ATNTPN
+624 ATNIPN
-630 TNNYPNALA
+630 ANNYPNALA
-639 SSNVATATA
+639 SSNAATA

>member
-19 MHIVST
+19 MHIVSA

-38 SMNAGVNTASLSA
+38 SMNAGVNTASLFA
-51 ARNEIAQATVAA
+51 ARNEIAQATVVA

-70 QQASS
+70 QQAGS

-98 SNLVSAIKRMVGAYL
+98 SNLVSAIKRMAGAYL

-152 YVAANDARGSL
+152 YVAANDARGLL
-163 GGMASVVARFG
+163 GDMASVVARFG

-189 FANLIQKQM
+189 FANLVQKQM

-233 DQAPNLIQNIA
+233 EQAPNLIQNIA
-244 DYLNVPIGMI
+244 DYLNVPIGKI
-254 KEMAADGELTADIVK
+254 RSMAQDGELSADVVK
-269 NAVFAATDEIN
+269 QAVFAATDEIN
-280 ANFESMPVTWGQA
+280 ANFENMPMTWGQM
-293 WTQFQNDAMKA
+293 WTVFQNDATMA

-309 QGLNDVV
+309 QRLNDLA
-316 NTDAFENFYADAVN
+316 NTDGFQEFATN
-330 ALAVV
+330 AINDLAVV
-335 AGVTLDVMDGMSA
+335 AGVVLDIFEGI
-348 AGSFVADN
+348 GSIGTFVQDN
-356 WQIIGPIL
+356 WQIIGPVVY
-364 GVAAAA
+364 GVVAALAA
-370 LIAYN
+370 YATYVGITNAID
-375 VALGAYNGMQIIAN
+375 M
-389 VQKAISTAQEY
+389 ISTGIKITMCVASYAHAAATGTEASATAAATAAQY
-400 ANAKAVLANTAAYSA
+400 GLNTA
-415 QTVKTAEATV
+415 
-425 AQAGFNTMLLACP
+425 MLSCP

-447 AAVTALIILANHFSG
+447 ALIIVLVALCNHFSG
-462 TGHIAQST
+462 AGHIAQST

-519 HVQAFWYNMLSTA
+519 HVQALWYNMLSTA

-590 YDTYQKGWVKDA
+590 YDTYQNGWAKEA

-612 VTSKMKNAISSN
+612 VTSKIKNTLSSK
-624 ATNTPN
+624 ATNIPN
-630 TNNYPNALA
+630 ANNYPNALA

>member
-19 MHIVST
+19 MHIVSA

-38 SMNAGVNTASLSA
+38 SMNAGVNTASLFA

-70 QQASS
+70 QQAGS

-98 SNLVSAIKRMVGAYL
+98 SNLVSAIKRMAGAYL

-163 GGMASVVARFG
+163 GDMASVVARFG

-189 FANLIQKQM
+189 FANLVQKQM

-233 DQAPNLIQNIA
+233 EQAPNLIQNIA
-244 DYLNVPIGMI
+244 DYLNVPIGKI
-254 KEMAADGELTADIVK
+254 RSMAQDGELSADVVK
-269 NAVFAATDEIN
+269 QAVFAATDEIN
-280 ANFESMPVTWGQA
+280 ANFENMPMTWGQM
-293 WTQFQNDAMKA
+293 WTVFQNDATMA

-309 QGLNDVV
+309 QRLNDLA
-316 NTDAFENFYADAVN
+316 NTDGFQEFATN
-330 ALAVV
+330 AINDLAVV
-335 AGVTLDVMDGMSA
+335 AGVVLDIFEGI
-348 AGSFVADN
+348 GSIGTFVQDN
-356 WQIIGPIL
+356 WQIIGPVVY
-364 GVAAAA
+364 GVVAALAA
-370 LIAYN
+370 YATYVGITNAID
-375 VALGAYNGMQIIAN
+375 M
-389 VQKAISTAQEY
+389 ISTGIKITMCVASYAHAAATGTEASATAAATAAQY
-400 ANAKAVLANTAAYSA
+400 GLNTA
-415 QTVKTAEATV
+415 
-425 AQAGFNTMLLACP
+425 MLSCP

-447 AAVTALIILANHFSG
+447 ALIIVLVALCNHFSG
-462 TGHIAQST
+462 AGHIAQST

-519 HVQAFWYNMLSTA
+519 HVQALWYNMLSTA

-590 YDTYQKGWVKDA
+590 YDTYQKGWVNDA

-612 VTSKMKNAISSN
+612 VTSKIKNTLSSK
-624 ATNTPN
+624 ATNIPN
-630 TNNYPNALA
+630 ANNYPNALA
-639 SSNVATATA
+639 SSNAATA